1 MKPFYRYQID
11 FNGKW
16 IRWSLL
22 SMAISFFF
30 FMMYTFGVS
39 NLATAG
45 FLKALFV
52 MLIPTALSACYVVF
66 LKIKELNAP
75 GIYGLIGAGICLGA
89 LMGTFYSGSAIRI
102 IMGLI
107 WYPICVIMLLCCVGG
122 YLPSVVPAAVVFGV
136 TIFVR
141 IFYLL
146 FAGMKIDVLASELAF
161 IFSFAAFVCLAF
173 GLKQGRMKN
182 EINH

>member
-16 IRWSLL
+16 IRWSLF

-30 FMMYTFGVS
+30 FMLYTFGVS
-39 NLATAG
+39 NLATVG
-45 FLKALFV
+45 FFKAVFV
-52 MLIPTALSACYVVF
+52 MLLPTVLTACYVVF

-75 GIYGLIGAGICLGA
+75 GIFGLIGAGICLGA
-89 LMGTFYSGSAIRI
+89 LIGTFYSGSAIRI
-102 IMGLI
+102 IIGLI
-107 WYPICVIMLLCCVGG
+107 WYPVCAIMLLSCVGG

-141 IFYLL
+141 LFYLL
-146 FAGMKIDVLASELAF
+146 FAGLKIDVLASEPAF
-161 IFSFAAFVCLAF
+161 IFSFTAFVCLVF
-173 GLKQGRMKN
+173 SLKQGRMKN
-182 EINH
+182 ETNH